1 METDAWAGITRKTV
15 RSIAKY
21 HDIDLE
27 EKNLTRE
34 DLITA
39 DEIFFTG
46 TATEIGGR
54 VSIDKIAIGDGRVG
68 KITSNIRNKYLEIV
82 NGKEDNFKHYLTLI

>member
-46 TATEIGGR
+46 TATEIVGI
-54 VSIDKIAIGDGRVG
+54 VSIDKIAIGDGMVG

-82 NGKEDNFKHYLTLI
+82 NGKEDNFKNYLTLM